1 MPPPPPAVTPQVV
14 QVVQAVN
21 PGIRILRA
29 RFSSLVARDLTAALA
44 ALGPPNA
51 AAAAAVDARQELDLR
66 VGASFTRLQT
76 LLLQVG
82 TGKGGGRVFSQ
93 PGWTGKPCAANMS
106 VDNCPWPGTPPPS
119 PTHSRHPQSKYDWS
133 SVAAHLPQ
141 GAERDPTLSYGPCQF
156 PTLGLIVQ
164 RAWWVEGWG
173 AGGVGDDGQC
183 GCHARFT

>member
-1 MPPPPPAVTPQVV
+1 VV

-82 TGKGGGRVFSQ
+82 TGEARGGG
-93 PGWTGKPCAANMS
+93 GGGGTGARGRLRGA
-106 VDNCPWPGTPPPS
+106 
-119 PTHSRHPQSKYDWS
+119 THACVHAVCS
-133 SVAAHLPQ
+133 
-141 GAERDPTLSYGPCQF
+141 ER
-156 PTLGLIVQ
+156 
-164 RAWWVEGWG
+164 
-173 AGGVGDDGQC
+173 
-183 GCHARFT
+183 